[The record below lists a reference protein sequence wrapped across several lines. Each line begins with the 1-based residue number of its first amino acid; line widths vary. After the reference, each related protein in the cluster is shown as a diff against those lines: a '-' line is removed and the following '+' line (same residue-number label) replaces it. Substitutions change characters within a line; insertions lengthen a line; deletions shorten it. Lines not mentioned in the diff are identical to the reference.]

1 MDKLSIF
8 KSIISGSRMI
18 LVSATASLSGTASY
32 AVSSSYAINASGLWS
47 SSSFTASAQ
56 SIAAFDTNGKPIFLT
71 PTTNNTY
78 IAIQDGA
85 IVWIPITTAGGT
97 GNFATY
103 AEIFSDNEYLF
114 VQSGSNFAF
123 PSSSFTSD
131 EDMVLVQASL
141 NFAIPSSSFSSDEDI
156 IDIQSGSN
164 FAFPSSSLASDEF
177 ISDAN
182 SIELTGSMG
191 PNALI
196 ADTLVIYEP
205 STVVTGS
212 MTNSN
217 YFETLEVYERLV
229 NISASMESIG
239 FFGPDASDTLEF
251 PVNISSSM
259 ESRLIIGAVEYIG
272 TVISVTSS
280 LLPRFTA
287 PSYTTA
293 SV

>member
-32 AVSSSYAINASGLWS
+32 AISSSYAINASGLWS

-56 SIAAFDTNGKPIFLT
+56 SIAAFDTNGKPIFST

-78 IAIQDGA
+78 VAIQDGA

-131 EDMVLVQASL
+131 EDMVPVQIGA
-141 NFAIPSSSFSSDEDI
+141 
-156 IDIQSGSN
+156 N
-164 FAFPSSSLASDEF
+164 FAFPSSSFASDAYY
-177 ISDAN
+177 SD
-182 SIELTGSMG
+182 SPYL
-191 PNALI
+191 
-196 ADTLVIYEP
+196 D
-205 STVVTGS
+205 VTGS
-212 MTNSN
+212 TAITRFDSAQL
-217 YFETLEVYERLV
+217 ETIE
-229 NISASMESIG
+229 IQ
-239 FFGPDASDTLEF
+239 T
-251 PVNISSSM
+251 NISSSM
-259 ESRLIIGAVEYIG
+259 ESNQIVETFEYID

-280 LLPRFTA
+280 LLPKFTA
-287 PSYTTA
+287 RSYTTA

>member
-32 AVSSSYAINASGLWS
+32 AISSSYAINASGLWS

-56 SIAAFDTNGKPIFLT
+56 SIAGFDTNGRPIFLT

-123 PSSSFTSD
+123 PSASFTSD
-131 EDMVLVQASL
+131 EDMVLVQTTL
-141 NFAIPSSSFSSDEDI
+141 NFAIPSSSFSSD
-156 IDIQSGSN
+156 
-164 FAFPSSSLASDEF
+164 AYYSDGPYL
-177 ISDAN
+177 N
-182 SIELTGSMG
+182 LTGS
-191 PNALI
+191 
-196 ADTLVIYEP
+196 
-205 STVVTGS
+205 TVFSGYAS
-212 MTNSN
+212 E
-217 YFETLEVYERLV
+217 FLEVNQIE
-229 NISASMESIG
+229 
-239 FFGPDASDTLEF
+239 
-251 PVNISSSM
+251 VNISSSM
-259 ESRLIIGAVEYIG
+259 ESRLIIDAMEYID

>member
-1 MDKLSIF
+1 
-8 KSIISGSRMI
+8 MI

-32 AVSSSYAINASGLWS
+32 AISSSYAINASGLWS

-56 SIAAFDTNGKPIFLT
+56 SIAAFDTNGKPIFST

-78 IAIQDGA
+78 VAIQDGA

-131 EDMVLVQASL
+131 EDMVPVQIGA
-141 NFAIPSSSFSSDEDI
+141 
-156 IDIQSGSN
+156 N
-164 FAFPSSSLASDEF
+164 FAFPSSSFASDAYY
-177 ISDAN
+177 SD
-182 SIELTGSMG
+182 SPYL
-191 PNALI
+191 
-196 ADTLVIYEP
+196 D
-205 STVVTGS
+205 VTGS
-212 MTNSN
+212 TAITRFDSAQL
-217 YFETLEVYERLV
+217 ETIE
-229 NISASMESIG
+229 IQ
-239 FFGPDASDTLEF
+239 T
-251 PVNISSSM
+251 NISSSM
-259 ESRLIIGAVEYIG
+259 ESNQIVETFEYID

-280 LLPRFTA
+280 LLPKFTA
-287 PSYTTA
+287 RSYTTA

>member
-32 AVSSSYAINASGLWS
+32 AISSSYAINASGLWS

-56 SIAAFDTNGKPIFLT
+56 SIAGFDTNGRPIFLT

-123 PSSSFTSD
+123 PSASFTSD
-131 EDMVLVQASL
+131 EDMVLVQTTL
-141 NFAIPSSSFSSDEDI
+141 NFAIPSSSFSSDEDMVLV
-156 IDIQSGSN
+156 QTTLN
-164 FAFPSSSLASDEF
+164 FAIPSSSFS
-177 ISDAN
+177 SDAYYSDGPYLN
-182 SIELTGSMG
+182 LTGS
-191 PNALI
+191 
-196 ADTLVIYEP
+196 
-205 STVVTGS
+205 TVFSGYAS
-212 MTNSN
+212 E
-217 YFETLEVYERLV
+217 FLEVNQIE
-229 NISASMESIG
+229 
-239 FFGPDASDTLEF
+239 
-251 PVNISSSM
+251 VNISSSM
-259 ESRLIIGAVEYIG
+259 ESRLIIDAMEYID

>member
-56 SIAAFDTNGKPIFLT
+56 SIAAFDTNGKPVFLT

-131 EDMVLVQASL
+131 EDMVLVQTTL
-141 NFAIPSSSFSSDEDI
+141 NFAIPSSSF
-156 IDIQSGSN
+156 
-164 FAFPSSSLASDEF
+164 ASDAYY
-177 ISDAN
+177 SDGPYLN
-182 SIELTGSMG
+182 LTGSMD
-191 PNALI
+191 PSSVVS
-196 ADTLVIYEP
+196 DTIGIRRTQLDITG
-205 STVVTGS
+205 STVFS
-212 MTNSN
+212 S
-217 YFETLEVYERLV
+217 YASEFLEVNQIE
-229 NISASMESIG
+229 
-239 FFGPDASDTLEF
+239 
-251 PVNISSSM
+251 VNISSSM
-259 ESRLIIGAVEYIG
+259 ESNQIIEAFEYID